1 MKRVFLTLL
10 LIAGIGTSVF
20 AQNTTPQKEDV
31 ATQRT
36 KNLEQI
42 LTATKNAGL
51 DEKQS
56 AKVKTIIEDLYKK
69 QDEINGDAS
78 LTPEQ
83 KKEKLKAANGEKDWK
98 LQNAMGNK
106 WTAYVE
112 ARKKLIAE
120 AAAKKQQQ

>member
-1 MKRVFLTLL
+1 MKRVLLTLL
-10 LIAGIGTSVF
+10 FIAGIGTTIF
-20 AQNTTPQKEDV
+20 AQNATPQKEDV
-31 ATQRT
+31 ATQRA

-98 LQNAMGNK
+98 LQNAMGDK

-120 AAAKKQQQ
+120 AAAKKQ